1 MLISAQRSDVVF
13 TAVKQGSFT
22 AHTHSL
28 QQATE
33 RRMQYCV
40 GEHHCSFQLR
50 GTDKCVCIYTCTCM
64 CVCVCV
70 CVGFCAKDRLRTG
83 AESVFLQNSI
93 LVCPAVTHFHL
104 LLLCTLLPLCT
115 RTHTHTHS

>member
-64 CVCVCV
+64 CVCVWV
-70 CVGFCAKDRLRTG
+70 SVRRTG
-83 AESVFLQNSI
+83 WERVQKVYFSKTAS
-93 LVCPAVTHFHL
+93 
-104 LLLCTLLPLCT
+104 
-115 RTHTHTHS
+115 

>member
-1 MLISAQRSDVVF
+1 
-13 TAVKQGSFT
+13 
-22 AHTHSL
+22 
-28 QQATE
+28 
-33 RRMQYCV
+33 
-40 GEHHCSFQLR
+40 
-50 GTDKCVCIYTCTCM
+50 M
-64 CVCVCV
+64 CLYLYVYMYVCVCV

-115 RTHTHTHS
+115 HTHTHTQLMGMYSFCLRKPNYNYFRLTHP